1 MRVTAQYFIKRFYVY
16 LPSPQ
21 PLFKVSAQEKS
32 LNVLSDME
40 IDKIK
45 KERPGGYSE
54 TEVLTWLGPKVISG
68 NPPKNLVSPIK
79 INVIDRQIKVVSPLN
94 FLPFLKL

>member
-1 MRVTAQYFIKRFYVY
+1 MRVTAQYFMKRFYVY

-54 TEVLTWLGPKVISG
+54 TEVLT
-68 NPPKNLVSPIK
+68 
-79 INVIDRQIKVVSPLN
+79 
-94 FLPFLKL
+94 

>member
-45 KERPGGYSE
+45 AERPGGYSE
-54 TEVLTWLGPKVISG
+54 TEVLTWLSPKVISG
-68 NPPKNLVSPIK
+68 NPQKS
-79 INVIDRQIKVVSPLN
+79 R
-94 FLPFLKL
+94 FAH